1 MSILPVKCF
10 TCGKE
15 ISSYYRRYVSDV
27 RAEKTNDPNKSKIL
41 YLTVENSKKSIEGTV
56 LDELGITKIC
66 CRRHFLTHVEI
77 H

>member
-15 ISSYYRRYVSDV
+15 ISSYYRQYESDV
-27 RAEKTNDPNKSKIL
+27 RREKLGEVNKMKIL
-41 YLTVENSKKSIEGTV
+41 YLSVENSKKSIEGNV
-56 LDELGITKIC
+56 LDNLKLTKIC

>member
-27 RAEKTNDPNKSKIL
+27 RKEKLDDVNKSKIL
-41 YLTVENSKKSIEGTV
+41 YLSVENSKKSIEGHV
-56 LDELGITKIC
+56 LDNMKLTKIC

>member
-15 ISSYYRRYVSDV
+15 ISSYYRRYESDV
-27 RAEKTNDPNKSKIL
+27 RKEKLGEVNKMKIL
-41 YLTVENSKKSIEGTV
+41 YLSVENSKKSIEGKV
-56 LDELGITKIC
+56 LDNLNITKNC